1 MAGPS
6 GTDPRKKSGDSVKRV
21 LPYLITA
28 AVALV
33 CGAAILFFG
42 LKLAGRDGAERFLF
56 GRAEPDSAAEQER
69 SLAVDLALE
78 AAADLKDGDFAALSE
93 LVHPSRGL
101 LFTPYST
108 VNLSSD
114 RWFTASEVA
123 ALDEDAQRYTWG
135 MSPVTGEVMEM
146 TARDFVSGV
155 IYDYDYVSAPVIS
168 LNYIAAR
175 GNALE
180 NVSEA
185 FPDAVFVDLHNPGTD
200 GRWTT
205 LRLVFENQDGNL
217 WLVAVVHCQYTV

>member
-1 MAGPS
+1 M
-6 GTDPRKKSGDSVKRV
+6 KRV
-21 LPYLITA
+21 LPYLFTA
-28 AVALV
+28 VVALV

-56 GRAEPDSAAEQER
+56 GRTETDGAAAQER
-69 SLAVDLALE
+69 SRAVDLAFE
-78 AAADLKDGDFAALSE
+78 AAEALKEGDFEALSAM
-93 LVHPSRGL
+93 VHPSRGL

-123 ALDEDAQRYTWG
+123 SLGEDGQRYTWG
-135 MSPVTGEVMEM
+135 MSPVTGGVLEM

-155 IYDYDYVSAPVIS
+155 VCDYDYVSAPVIS

-205 LRLVFENQDGNL
+205 LRLVFESQDGEL
-217 WLVAVVHCQYTV
+217 WLVAVIHCQYTV